1 MKILVTNDD
10 GINSPG
16 LWAAVEVLRPHG
28 EIYVVAP
35 DRDQSGTGPSLTL
48 HVPIRASEVAP
59 QVAPLAAPNG
69 DSQAN
74 GVRAFA
80 VEGTPG
86 DSCVLALEKLAG
98 SVDLVVSGINMGSNL
113 ASDIFVSGT
122 VGAALHGYMRGFP
135 AIAMSVAAIKNT
147 RFDVAATILG
157 ALVQRLQERS
167 VTGPFLLNVN
177 VPNDP
182 MESIKDIQVCRL
194 AGQSY
199 SESVREGDD
208 GRRKHYWISR
218 NKPAHKDEGEDTD
231 VWALRNNR
239 VSITPLDFNLQS
251 PQAGR
256 FEEAL
261 GNLLPQLSVSPA

>member
-1 MKILVTNDD
+1 M
-10 GINSPG
+10 
-16 LWAAVEVLRPHG
+16 
-28 EIYVVAP
+28 
-35 DRDQSGTGPSLTL
+35 
-48 HVPIRASEVAP
+48 
-59 QVAPLAAPNG
+59 
-69 DSQAN
+69 
-74 GVRAFA
+74 
-80 VEGTPG
+80 
-86 DSCVLALEKLAG
+86 
-98 SVDLVVSGINMGSNL
+98 VSGINMGSNL

-135 AIAMSVAAIKNT
+135 AIAMSVAAVKNT

-218 NKPAHKDEGEDTD
+218 NKPAHRDEGEDTD
-231 VWALRNNR
+231 VWALRHNR